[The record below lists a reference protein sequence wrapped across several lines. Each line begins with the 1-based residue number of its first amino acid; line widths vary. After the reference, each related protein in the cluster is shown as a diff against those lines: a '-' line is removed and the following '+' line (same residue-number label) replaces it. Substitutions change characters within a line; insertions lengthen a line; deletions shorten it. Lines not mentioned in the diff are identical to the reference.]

1 MSECS
6 ISRFAIYSERLYSGI
21 SGEAAVDRQNH
32 ARDKACS
39 LIVYK
44 EEKSALQ
51 LLGFTESAH
60 GSCGK
65 YLARSRG
72 GSTVGIEEKRGVLL
86 GGEEAGSNSVY
97 SDAYLGEMH
106 GKPLGEVR
114 YCRLGTRVRGDLG
127 EGSICVHR
135 GNIQNIASLSAYH
148 LASKRLGGNKRAE
161 EV

>member
-6 ISRFAIYSERLYSGI
+6 ISRFAIYYERLYSGI

-65 YLARSRG
+65 YLARSCG
-72 GSTVGIEEKRGVLL
+72 GSTVGIEERQRSEADNIVSLL
-86 GGEEAGSNSVY
+86 
-97 SDAYLGEMH
+97 
-106 GKPLGEVR
+106 
-114 YCRLGTRVRGDLG
+114 
-127 EGSICVHR
+127 SI
-135 GNIQNIASLSAYH
+135 ALSEDGH
-148 LASKRLGGNKRAE
+148 LAGNDAACSGDQLFHGAKGLAGTIKA
-161 EV
+161 